1 MPVEHLSVLPAIL
14 GAEEAAPML
23 TTPTMMAPPPTT
35 MATMTTLAAATMATM
50 TTLAAATMTMTI
62 PGPGHIHPVTDA
74 AALQ

>member
-1 MPVEHLSVLPAIL
+1 MFGRLSSRCRSSTCQCCLPSL
-14 GAEEAAPML
+14 VSK
-23 TTPTMMAPPPTT
+23 PPPTT

-74 AALQ
+74 AA